1 MKMMKAIQIPSKR
14 EKMKLVEIPV
24 PQPREG
30 QVLLRVEACGV
41 CNGDSLAIKG
51 ASREYP
57 RIPGHEVIGI
67 VEELGAGSTKWSI
80 GERVGIGWHG
90 GNNHV
95 TGLTMDGGYA
105 EYMVAY
111 EDSLTSI
118 PNELSTLEA
127 APLMCAGE
135 TTFSALRNSKARPGD
150 LVAIQGI
157 GGLGH
162 LAVLYAKKA
171 GFRTVA
177 ISRGRDKEELVRQLG
192 AHHYIDSEK
201 EDPAKE
207 LQALG
212 GAKVFLATAPNA
224 KAISSLINGLGSD
237 SELII
242 VAGSGEKLELSA
254 MDFLKGT
261 KTVRGSFTGQAKE
274 IQEAVNFSVL
284 TDVRPMI
291 ETFPLEHANEAYDK
305 MMVASTRFRAVLS
318 ISTTSFSTTRL

>member
-1 MKMMKAIQIPSKR
+1 MKMMKAIQIPSKG

-24 PQPREG
+24 PQLGEG

-41 CNGDSLAIKG
+41 CNGDSRTIKG
-51 ASREYP
+51 GAPEYP

-67 VEELGAGSTKWSI
+67 VEELGAGSTKWKI
-80 GERVGIGWHG
+80 GERVGIGYHG
-90 GNNHV
+90 GDNHV

-111 EDSLTSI
+111 EDSLSSI
-118 PNELSTLEA
+118 PNELSVLEA

-162 LAVLYAKKA
+162 LAVQYAKKA

-177 ISRGRDKEELVRQLG
+177 ISRGTDKEKLVRQLG

-201 EDPAKE
+201 EEPSVA

-212 GAKVFLATAPNA
+212 GAKVILATAPNA

-242 VAGSGEKLELSA
+242 VAGSGEQLDLSA
-254 MDFLKGT
+254 MDFLIGPI
-261 KTVRGSFTGQAKE
+261 TVKGSFTGQAKE

-284 TDVRPMI
+284 TNVRPII
-291 ETFPLEHANEAYDK
+291 ETFPLERANEAYDK
-305 MMVASTRFRAVLS
+305 MMAASTRFRAVLN
-318 ISTTSFSTTRL
+318 ISE

>member
-1 MKMMKAIQIPSKR
+1 MKMMKAIQIPSKG

-24 PQPREG
+24 PHPGEG
-30 QVLLRVEACGV
+30 QVLLRVESCGV
-41 CNGDSLAIKG
+41 CNGDSMAIQG
-51 ASREYP
+51 ASPEYP
-57 RIPGHEVIGI
+57 RIPGHEVIGV
-67 VEELGAGSTKWSI
+67 VEELGAGSTKWNI

-111 EDSLTSI
+111 EDSLSSI
-118 PNELSTLEA
+118 PNELSALEA

-162 LAVLYAKKA
+162 LAVQYAKKA

-177 ISRGRDKEELVRQLG
+177 ISRGSAKEKLIRQLG

-201 EDPAKE
+201 EDPAQA

-212 GAKVFLATAPNA
+212 GAKVILATAPNA

-242 VAGSGEKLELSA
+242 IAGSGEKLELSA
-254 MDFLKGT
+254 MDFLKGPN
-261 KTVRGSFTGQAKE
+261 TVRGSFTGQAKE
-274 IQEAVNFSVL
+274 IKEAVNFSVL

-291 ETFPLEHANEAYDK
+291 ETFPLERANEAYDK
-305 MMVASTRFRAVLS
+305 MMAASTRFRAVLN
-318 ISTTSFSTTRL
+318 ISE

>member
-1 MKMMKAIQIPSKR
+1 MMKMMRAIQIPSKG

-24 PQPREG
+24 PQPGEG

-41 CNGDSLAIKG
+41 CNGDSRTIRGG
-51 ASREYP
+51 APEYP
-57 RIPGHEVIGI
+57 RIPGHEVIGV
-67 VEELGAGSTKWSI
+67 VEELGRGSTKWKI
-80 GERVGIGWHG
+80 GERVGIGYHVG
-90 GNNHV
+90 DNHV

-105 EYMVAY
+105 EFMVVY
-111 EDSLTSI
+111 EDSLSSI
-118 PNELSTLEA
+118 PNELSALEA

-135 TTFSALRNSKARPGD
+135 TTFSALRNSNARPGD

-162 LAVLYAKKA
+162 LAVQYAQKA

-177 ISRGRDKEELVRQLG
+177 ISRGSDKEKLARQLG

-201 EDPAKE
+201 EEPALA

-212 GAKVFLATAPNA
+212 GAKVILATAPNA

-242 VAGSGEKLELSA
+242 VAGSGEQLELSA
-254 MDFLKGT
+254 MDFLKGPN
-261 KTVRGSFTGQAKE
+261 TVRGSFTGQTKE
-274 IQEAVNFSVL
+274 IQQAINFSVL
-284 TDVRPMI
+284 TDVRPLI
-291 ETFPLEHANEAYDK
+291 ETFPLESASEAYDK
-305 MMVASTRFRAVLS
+305 MMSASTRFRAVLDMA
-318 ISTTSFSTTRL
+318 TKA

>member
-1 MKMMKAIQIPSKR
+1 MMKMMNAIQIPSKG

-24 PQPREG
+24 PQPGEE

-41 CNGDSLAIKG
+41 CNGDSMAIQG
-51 ASREYP
+51 ASPEYP
-57 RIPGHEVIGI
+57 RIPGHEVIGV
-67 VEELGAGSTKWSI
+67 VEELGAGSTKWKI

-111 EDSLTSI
+111 EDSLSSI
-118 PNELSTLEA
+118 PNELSSLEA

-162 LAVLYAKKA
+162 LAVQYAKKA

-177 ISRGRDKEELVRQLG
+177 ISRGSDKEELIRQLG

-201 EDPAKE
+201 EDPAQA

-212 GAKVFLATAPNA
+212 GAKVIFATAPNA

-242 VAGSGEKLELSA
+242 IAGSGEQLELSA
-254 MDFLKGT
+254 MDFLKGPN
-261 KTVRGSFTGQAKE
+261 TVRGSFTGQAKE
-274 IQEAVNFSVL
+274 IKEAVNFSVL

-291 ETFPLEHANEAYDK
+291 ETFPLERANEAYDK
-305 MMVASTRFRAVLS
+305 MMAASTRFRAVLN
-318 ISTTSFSTTRL
+318 ISE

>member
-1 MKMMKAIQIPSKR
+1 MKMMKAIQIPAKD

-24 PQPREG
+24 PQPGEG

-41 CNGDSLAIKG
+41 CNGDSMAVQG
-51 ASREYP
+51 ASTEYP
-57 RIPGHEVIGI
+57 RIPGHEVIGV
-67 VEELGAGSTKWSI
+67 VEELGVGSTKWKI

-105 EYMVAY
+105 EYMVAN
-111 EDSLTSI
+111 EDSLSSI
-118 PNELSTLEA
+118 PNELSALEA

-162 LAVLYAKKA
+162 LAVQYAKKA

-177 ISRGRDKEELVRQLG
+177 ISRGSDKEKLIRQLG

-201 EDPAKE
+201 EDPAQA
-207 LQALG
+207 LNALG
-212 GAKVFLATAPNA
+212 GAKVILATAPNA
-224 KAISSLINGLGSD
+224 KAVSSLIDGLGSD

-242 VAGSGEKLELSA
+242 VTTSGEPLELSA
-254 MDFLKGT
+254 MDFLTGPNT
-261 KTVRGSFTGQAKE
+261 IRGSLTGQAKE

-291 ETFPLEHANEAYDK
+291 ETFPLERANEAYDK
-305 MMVASTRFRAVLS
+305 MMAASTRFRAVLN
-318 ISTTSFSTTRL
+318 ISE

>member
-1 MKMMKAIQIPSKR
+1 MKRMKAIQIPSKGK
-14 EKMKLVEIPV
+14 KMKLVEVPV
-24 PQPREG
+24 PQPGEG

-41 CNGDSLAIKG
+41 CHGDSTTITGG
-51 ASREYP
+51 APEYP

-67 VEELGAGSTKWSI
+67 VEELGTSLTKWKWKI
-80 GERVGIGWHG
+80 GERVGTGYNG

-105 EYMVAY
+105 EYMVAH
-111 EDSLTSI
+111 EDSLSSV
-118 PNELSTLEA
+118 PNELSALEA

-135 TTFSALRNSKARPGD
+135 TTFSALKNSRARAGD
-150 LVAIQGI
+150 LVAVQGI

-162 LAVLYAKKA
+162 LAIQYAKKA

-177 ISRGRDKEELVRQLG
+177 ISRGRAKEELVRKLG

-201 EDPAKE
+201 DDPAKF

-212 GAKVFLATAPNA
+212 GAKVILATAPNA
-224 KAISSLINGLGSD
+224 KAISSMVNGLGSD

-242 VAGSGEKLELSA
+242 VASSDEPLELSA
-254 MDFLKGT
+254 MDFLKGPN
-261 KTVRGSFTGQAKE
+261 TVRGSFTGKAKAKD

-291 ETFPLEHANEAYDK
+291 ETFPLERAEEAYDK
-305 MMVASTRFRAVLS
+305 MMAASTRFRAVLN
-318 ISTTSFSTTRL
+318 ISVE

>member
-1 MKMMKAIQIPSKR
+1 MKMMKAIQIPSKG

-24 PQPREG
+24 PQPDKG
-30 QVLLRVEACGV
+30 KVLIRVEACGV
-41 CNGDSLAIKG
+41 CNGDSMAIKG
-51 ASREYP
+51 ASPEYP
-57 RIPGHEVIGI
+57 RIPGHEVIGV
-67 VEELGAGSTKWSI
+67 VEELGAGSTKWKI

-90 GNNHV
+90 GNNHI
-95 TGLTMDGGYA
+95 TGLTIDGGYA

-111 EDSLTSI
+111 EDNLSRI
-118 PNELSTLEA
+118 PNELSALEA

-162 LAVLYAKKA
+162 LAVQYAKKA

-177 ISRGRDKEELVRQLG
+177 ISRGSDKEELVRQLG

-201 EDPAKE
+201 EEPAKA

-212 GAKVFLATAPNA
+212 GAKVILATAPNS
-224 KAISSLINGLGSD
+224 KAISSLINGLSSD

-242 VAGSGEKLELSA
+242 VAGSGEQLELSA

-261 KTVRGSFTGQAKE
+261 NTVRGSFTGQAKE
-274 IQEAVNFSVL
+274 IQQAINFSVL

-291 ETFPLEHANEAYDK
+291 ETFPLERASEAYNK
-305 MMVASTRFRAVLS
+305 MMSASTRFRAVLN
-318 ISTTSFSTTRL
+318 ISE

>member
-1 MKMMKAIQIPSKR
+1 MMNAMQIPSKG
-14 EKMKLVEIPV
+14 EKMTLIQIPV
-24 PQPREG
+24 PQPGEK

-41 CNGDSLAIKG
+41 CHGDAVAIRG
-51 ASREYP
+51 ASPAYP
-57 RIPGHEVIGI
+57 RIPGHEVVGI
-67 VEELGAGSTKWSI
+67 VEQLGLGSTKWNI

-95 TGLTMDGGYA
+95 TGLTIDGGYA

-111 EDSLTSI
+111 EDSLSRI
-118 PNELSTLEA
+118 PDGLSAVEA

-135 TTFSALRNSKARPGD
+135 TTFSALRNSKARAGD

-162 LAVLYAKKA
+162 LAAQYAKKA

-177 ISRGRDKEELVRQLG
+177 ISRGRDKEALIRQLG
-192 AHHYIDSEK
+192 AHHYIDSDE
-201 EDPAKE
+201 EDPARA

-212 GAKVFLATAPNA
+212 GAKVILATAPNA
-224 KAISSLINGLGSD
+224 KAISSLIKGLGSD
-237 SELII
+237 GELII

-254 MDFLKGT
+254 SDFLKGPN
-261 KTVRGSFTGQAKE
+261 TVRGYFTGHAPE
-274 IQEAVNFSVL
+274 IQDAVNFSVL

-291 ETFPLEHANEAYDK
+291 ECFPLERASEAYDK
-305 MMVASTRFRAVLS
+305 MMAASTRFRAVLH
-318 ISTTSFSTTRL
+318 IYDGN

>member
-1 MKMMKAIQIPSKR
+1 MKMMKAIQIPSKG
-14 EKMKLVEIPV
+14 EKMKLVEAPV
-24 PQPREG
+24 PQPGEG
-30 QVLLRVEACGV
+30 QVLLRVETCGI
-41 CNGDSLAIKG
+41 CGGDSLAISGG
-51 ASREYP
+51 ASEYP

-67 VEELGAGSTKWSI
+67 VEELGTGSKRWNI
-80 GERVGIGWHG
+80 GERVGIGFHG

-105 EYMVAY
+105 EYMVTY
-111 EDSLTSI
+111 EDSLSSI
-118 PNELSTLEA
+118 PNELSSLEA

-150 LVAIQGI
+150 VVAIQGI

-162 LAVLYAKKA
+162 LAIQYAKKA

-177 ISRGRDKEELVRQLG
+177 ISRGSNKEDLARQLG

-201 EDPAKE
+201 EDSAHA
-207 LQALG
+207 LQILG
-212 GAKVFLATAPNA
+212 GAKVILATGPNA
-224 KAISSLINGLGSD
+224 KTISSLINGLGSD

-242 VAGSGEKLELSA
+242 VAGPSERLEVSA
-254 MDFLKGT
+254 RDFLKGPN
-261 KTVRGSFTGQAKE
+261 TVRGSFTGQAKE

-291 ETFPLEHANEAYDK
+291 EIFPLEHASEAYDK
-305 MMVASTRFRAVLS
+305 MMAASTRFRAVLNVS
-318 ISTTSFSTTRL
+318 E

>member
-1 MKMMKAIQIPSKR
+1 MKMMKAIQIPSKG
-14 EKMKLVEIPV
+14 EKMNLVEIPV
-24 PQPREG
+24 PQPGEG

-41 CNGDSLAIKG
+41 CNGDSMAIQG
-51 ASREYP
+51 GSPEYP
-57 RIPGHEVIGI
+57 RIPGHEVIGV
-67 VEELGAGSTKWSI
+67 VEELGTGSTKWKI

-111 EDSLTSI
+111 EDSLSSI
-118 PNELSTLEA
+118 PNELSALEA

-162 LAVLYAKKA
+162 LAVQFAKKA

-177 ISRGRDKEELVRQLG
+177 ISRGNDKEKLIRQLG

-201 EDPAKE
+201 EDPAQA
-207 LQALG
+207 LQVLG
-212 GAKVFLATAPNA
+212 GAKVILATAPNA

-242 VAGSGEKLELSA
+242 IAGSGEQLELSA
-254 MDFLKGT
+254 MDFLKGPN
-261 KTVRGSFTGQAKE
+261 TVRGSFTGQAKE
-274 IQEAVNFSVL
+274 IKEAVNFSVL

-291 ETFPLEHANEAYDK
+291 ETFPLERANEAYDK
-305 MMVASTRFRAVLS
+305 MMAASTRFRAVLN
-318 ISTTSFSTTRL
+318 ISE